1 MKRIGTLNGKPV
13 VQCDENLLKKNT
25 ILYKENNGNIELSE
39 RGDSGKIDN
48 ITQDSSNSNGDDKK
62 IYIAFPYN
70 KTSEVMPYVSL
81 LVYIKYFIY
90 YYEFKIVKCSATTAT
105 IPDNSEK
112 ILVYG
117 ELNPVIYT
125 YTNTSGA
132 EFIAINSL
140 EEYESAT
147 GLDSNNRPF
156 KIITK
161 EEFDKDLTE
170 EEARKIAA
178 ELSK

>member
-13 VQCDENLLKKNT
+13 VQCDENLLKKST
-25 ILYKENNGNIELSE
+25 ILYKENNGKIELSE
-39 RGDSGKIDN
+39 REDSGKIDN

-70 KTSEVMPYVSL
+70 KTNEFIMYISL

-90 YYEFKIVKCSATTAT
+90 YNKFKIVKGSTTSAT
-105 IPDNSEK
+105 IPDNSDK

-117 ELNPVIYT
+117 ELNPVIHT
-125 YTNTSGA
+125 YIDSSGT

-140 EEYESAT
+140 EEYESVK